1 MKKCHNAKIN
11 RATEMVSFY
20 SVALSAMYR
29 IATSFV
35 VATCW
40 VIYLLWGAAVMA
52 GRPEAVARNAFD
64 GQ

>member
-1 MKKCHNAKIN
+1 
-11 RATEMVSFY
+11 MVSFY